1 METVINIQ
9 RAIDYIEENIQDELK
24 FDDIASQAYMSS
36 HHFQRLFSM
45 ICGIPLG
52 DYIRNRRLSLAAAEI
67 KNSDTKIIDIAFKY
81 GYETPESFSRAFSRF
96 HNISPMMAR
105 NHGEI
110 KTFFRITIKS
120 ILEGMNLMQERIKQ
134 RGYTVGNVGS
144 VYLTSDMGETSKW
157 FEEVLG
163 WYAGVEARDD
173 SGNPTYGCAM
183 PFNGELVHL
192 GVTSF
197 NGIFLLPGETPK
209 CLISMMGIKNID
221 NLYRHVKKNGWEHI
235 TDVITEPWGARV
247 CNITTID
254 GCTLRFFGDRFKV
267 CVNTKN

>member
-9 RAIDYIEENIQDELK
+9 KAIDYIEENIFDELK
-24 FDDIASQAYMSS
+24 FDAIASQAYMSS
-36 HHFQRLFSM
+36 HHFQRLFSI

-105 NHGEI
+105 NQGEV

-144 VYLTSDMGETSKW
+144 VYLTSDMGKTSKW

-163 WYAGVEARDD
+163 WYAGVEVRDD
-173 SGNPTYGCAM
+173 NGNPTYGCAM
-183 PFNGELVHL
+183 TFNGELVHL

-221 NLYRHVKKNGWEHI
+221 NLYSHVKKNGWEHI

-254 GCTLRFFGDRFKV
+254 GCTLRFFEQE
-267 CVNTKN
+267 

>member
-9 RAIDYIEENIQDELK
+9 RAIDYIEDNILDELK
-24 FDDIASQAYMSS
+24 FDVIASQAFMSS

-45 ICGIPLG
+45 ICNIPLG

-67 KNSDTKIIDIAFKY
+67 KISNTKIIDIAFKY

-110 KTFFRITIKS
+110 KTFPRITIKS
-120 ILEGMNLMQERIKQ
+120 ILEGMNLMQEKITQ

-144 VYLTSDMGETSKW
+144 VYLTSDMDKTAEW

-163 WYAGVEARDD
+163 WYAGVEVRNDE
-173 SGNPTYGCAM
+173 GNPTYGCAM
-183 PFNGELVHL
+183 PFSGELVHL
-192 GVTSF
+192 GVTTF

-209 CLISMMGIKNID
+209 CLISMMSVKGID
-221 NLYRHVKKNGWEHI
+221 NLYNHVKKSGWEK
-235 TDVITEPWGARV
+235 ITEVKTQSWGARA
-247 CNITTID
+247 CDITTID
-254 GCTLRFFGDRFKV
+254 GCILRFFE
-267 CVNTKN
+267 

>member
-1 METVINIQ
+1 METVVNIQ
-9 RAIDYIEENIQDELK
+9 KAIDYVEENILNDLK
-24 FDDIASQAYMSS
+24 FDVIASQAFMSS

-52 DYIRNRRLSLAAAEI
+52 DYIRNRRLSLAGAEI
-67 KNSDTKIIDIAFKY
+67 KTSKAKIIDIAYKY

-96 HNISPMMAR
+96 HGISPMMAR

-110 KTFFRITIKS
+110 KAFARITIKS

-144 VYLTSDMGETSKW
+144 VYLTPNMDQTARW
-157 FEEVLG
+157 FEDVLG
-163 WYAGVEARDD
+163 WYAGVEERDD
-173 SGNPTYGCAM
+173 DGKPAYGCAM

-197 NGIFLLPGETPK
+197 NGVFLLPGETPQ
-209 CLISMMGIKNID
+209 CLISMMSVKGIE
-221 NLYRHVKKNGWEHI
+221 NLYDHAKKCGSAEI
-235 TDVITEPWGARV
+235 IV
-247 CNITTID
+247 
-254 GCTLRFFGDRFKV
+254 
-267 CVNTKN
+267 